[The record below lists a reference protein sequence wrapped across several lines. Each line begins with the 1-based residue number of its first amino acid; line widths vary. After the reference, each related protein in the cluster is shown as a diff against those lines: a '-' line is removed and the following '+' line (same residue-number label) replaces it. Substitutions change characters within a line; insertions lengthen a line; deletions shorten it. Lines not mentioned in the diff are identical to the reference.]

1 MNDSSGRVIDMNT
14 IESTSIPF
22 GFASRA
28 AMASTA
34 FVVAAF
40 ATLLGLL
47 YANVLPDLVHDWWDD
62 PNYSHGFLVPLF
74 SAYLVYQRRASI
86 LATEFRPSWWGLA
99 PILIGIVSL
108 VLGQVGAEAFV
119 SRASLIIILAGL
131 TWFHAGWP
139 MLRAVMFPLAFL
151 LFMVPLPAVL
161 FYAVAFPLQGLAA
174 QNAAWI
180 LDHMGVPVLI
190 DGNVIHLSHISLGVT
205 EACSGI
211 RSLIS
216 LLALALAWAALALP
230 GTVTMAI
237 FAIVTI
243 PITIVANAG
252 RVVVTG
258 LIGQWFGRQYA
269 EGFFHMASGWIIFV
283 FAFMC
288 LVVVDRGLRFVM
300 ARKRSRP

>member
-1 MNDSSGRVIDMNT
+1 MSTM
-14 IESTSIPF
+14 ESTSTQF
-22 GFASRA
+22 GFGSRA
-28 AMASTA
+28 AIAST
-34 FVVAAF
+34 VAVILGFTA
-40 ATLLGLL
+40 LLGLL
-47 YANVLPDLVHDWWDD
+47 YAQVLPDLVRDWWDD

-74 SAYLVYQRRASI
+74 SGYLVWQRRQSI
-86 LATEFRPSWWGLA
+86 LATEGRPSLWGLTLIVTGIMSL
-99 PILIGIVSL
+99 ILGH
-108 VLGQVGAEAFV
+108 VGAEAFI
-119 SRASLIIILAGL
+119 SRASLIVILAGL
-131 TWFHAGWP
+131 IWFHAGWP
-139 MLRAVMFPLAFL
+139 MLRVLMFPLAFL
-151 LFMVPLPAVL
+151 LFMIPLPAVL

-216 LLALALAWAALALP
+216 LLALALGWAALALP
-230 GTVTMAI
+230 GPVTMAV
-237 FAIVTI
+237 FGIVTI

-288 LVVVDRGLRFVM
+288 LVVVDRGLRVVM
-300 ARKRSRP
+300 TRVRSWR

>member
-1 MNDSSGRVIDMNT
+1 MNDSSGRVIDMNI
-14 IESTSIPF
+14 IESTSTPF

-74 SAYLVYQRRASI
+74 SACLVYQRRASI

-139 MLRAVMFPLAFL
+139 MLRAMMFPLAFL
-151 LFMVPLPAVL
+151 FFMVPLPAVL
-161 FYAVAFPLQGLAA
+161 FYAVGFPPPGLAA
-174 QNAAWI
+174 TNAPGI
-180 LDHMGVPVLI
+180 LGPLGRPLPIHGNGIPPRPFPLGVPR
-190 DGNVIHLSHISLGVT
+190 
-205 EACSGI
+205 AC
-211 RSLIS
+211 R
-216 LLALALAWAALALP
+216 A
-230 GTVTMAI
+230 
-237 FAIVTI
+237 
-243 PITIVANAG
+243 
-252 RVVVTG
+252 
-258 LIGQWFGRQYA
+258 
-269 EGFFHMASGWIIFV
+269 
-283 FAFMC
+283 
-288 LVVVDRGLRFVM
+288 
-300 ARKRSRP
+300 

>member
-14 IESTSIPF
+14 MESTSTPF

-47 YANVLPDLVHDWWDD
+47 YANVLPDLVQEWWDD

-99 PILIGIVSL
+99 PILFGIASL

-119 SRASLIIILAGL
+119 SRASLIVILAGL

-216 LLALALAWAALALP
+216 LLALALGWAALALP
-230 GTVTMAI
+230 GAITM
-237 FAIVTI
+237 T
-243 PITIVANAG
+243 ANAG
-252 RVVVTG
+252 RVVITG

-283 FAFMC
+283 FAFLC
-288 LVVVDRGLRFVM
+288 LVVVDRGLRFVL
-300 ARKRSRP
+300 ARTRSPR

>member
-1 MNDSSGRVIDMNT
+1 
-14 IESTSIPF
+14 
-22 GFASRA
+22 
-28 AMASTA
+28 MASTA

-47 YANVLPDLVHDWWDD
+47 YANVLPDLVQDWWDD

-74 SAYLVYQRRASI
+74 SAYLVYLRRASI
-86 LATEFRPSWWGLA
+86 LATELRPSWWGLA
-99 PILIGIVSL
+99 PILFGIGSL

-119 SRASLIIILAGL
+119 SRASLIVILAGL
-131 TWFHAGWP
+131 TLFHAGWP

-237 FAIVTI
+237 FALVTI

-288 LVVVDRGLRFVM
+288 LIVVDRGLRLVM

>member
-1 MNDSSGRVIDMNT
+1 MNT
-14 IESTSIPF
+14 LESTSTPF

-28 AMASTA
+28 ALASTA

-47 YANVLPDLVHDWWDD
+47 YANVLPDLVQDWWDD

-74 SAYLVYQRRASI
+74 SAYLVYLRRASI
-86 LATEFRPSWWGLA
+86 LATELRPSWWGLA
-99 PILIGIVSL
+99 PILFGIASL

-119 SRASLIIILAGL
+119 SRASLIVILAGL
-131 TWFHAGWP
+131 TLFHAGWP

-237 FAIVTI
+237 FALVTI

-288 LVVVDRGLRFVM
+288 LIVVDRGLRLVM

>member
-1 MNDSSGRVIDMNT
+1 M
-14 IESTSIPF
+14 ESTSTPF

-28 AMASTA
+28 ALASTA

-47 YANVLPDLVHDWWDD
+47 YANVLPDLVQDWWDD

-86 LATEFRPSWWGLA
+86 LATELRPSWWGLA
-99 PILIGIVSL
+99 PILFGIASL

-119 SRASLIIILAGL
+119 SRASLIVILAGL
-131 TWFHAGWP
+131 TLFHAGWP
-139 MLRAVMFPLAFL
+139 MFRAVMFPLAFL

-237 FAIVTI
+237 FALVTI

-288 LVVVDRGLRFVM
+288 LIVVDRGLRLVM

>member
-1 MNDSSGRVIDMNT
+1 M
-14 IESTSIPF
+14 ESTSTQF
-22 GFASRA
+22 GFRSRA
-28 AMASTA
+28 TLASTVA
-34 FVVAAF
+34 VVLGF
-40 ATLLGLL
+40 TTLLGLL
-47 YANVLPDLVHDWWDD
+47 YAQVLPDLVLDWWDD

-74 SAYLVYQRRASI
+74 SGYLVWQRRQSI
-86 LATEFRPSWWGLA
+86 LATESRPSFWGLA
-99 PILIGIVSL
+99 LIVTGIVSL
-108 VLGQVGAEAFV
+108 ILGHVGAEAFI
-119 SRASLIIILAGL
+119 SRSSLIVILAGL
-131 TWFHAGWP
+131 IWFHAGWA

-151 LFMVPLPAVL
+151 LFMIPLPAVV

-174 QNAAWI
+174 QNAALI

-216 LLALALAWAALALP
+216 LLALALGWAALALP
-230 GTVTMAI
+230 GAVAMAV
-237 FAIVTI
+237 FAAVTI

-288 LVVVDRGLRFVM
+288 LVVVDRGLRAVM
-300 ARKRSRP
+300 TRLGSGR

>member
-1 MNDSSGRVIDMNT
+1 M
-14 IESTSIPF
+14 ESTSTPF

-28 AMASTA
+28 ALASTA

-47 YANVLPDLVHDWWDD
+47 YANVLPDLVQDWWDD

-86 LATEFRPSWWGLA
+86 LATELRPSWWGLA
-99 PILIGIVSL
+99 PILFGIASL

-119 SRASLIIILAGL
+119 SRASLIVILAGL
-131 TWFHAGWP
+131 TLFHAGWP

-237 FAIVTI
+237 FALVTI

-288 LVVVDRGLRFVM
+288 LIVVDRGLRLVM

>member
-1 MNDSSGRVIDMNT
+1 MNDSSGRVIDMNI
-14 IESTSIPF
+14 IESTSTPF

-47 YANVLPDLVHDWWDD
+47 YANVLPDLVYDWWDD

-86 LATEFRPSWWGLA
+86 LATELRPSWWGLA
-99 PILIGIVSL
+99 PILIG
-108 VLGQVGAEAFV
+108 
-119 SRASLIIILAGL
+119 
-131 TWFHAGWP
+131 
-139 MLRAVMFPLAFL
+139 
-151 LFMVPLPAVL
+151 
-161 FYAVAFPLQGLAA
+161 
-174 QNAAWI
+174 
-180 LDHMGVPVLI
+180 
-190 DGNVIHLSHISLGVT
+190 GNVIHLSHISLGVT

-288 LVVVDRGLRFVM
+288 LTMVDRGLRFVM
-300 ARKRSRP
+300 ARKRRRP

>member
-1 MNDSSGRVIDMNT
+1 
-14 IESTSIPF
+14 
-22 GFASRA
+22 
-28 AMASTA
+28 MASTA

-47 YANVLPDLVHDWWDD
+47 YANVLPDLVRDWWDD

-139 MLRAVMFPLAFL
+139 MLRAMMFPLAFL
-151 LFMVPLPAVL
+151 FFMVPLPAVL

-180 LDHMGVPVLI
+180 LDHIGVPVLI

-216 LLALALAWAALALP
+216 LLALAVAWAYLTLP
-230 GTVTMAI
+230 GTWPMILLVAS
-237 FAIVTI
+237 AV

-252 RVVVTG
+252 RVVGTA
-258 LIGQWFGRQYA
+258 LIGQWLGVKYA
-269 EGFFHMASGWIIFV
+269 LGFFHTFSGWLIFLL
-283 FAFMC
+283 AFVC
-288 LVVVDRGLRFVM
+288 LLGVHRLIRLVPVGRRGKN
-300 ARKRSRP
+300 A

>member
-1 MNDSSGRVIDMNT
+1 MNDSSGRVIDTNT
-14 IESTSIPF
+14 MESTSTPF

-28 AMASTA
+28 AMAPT
-34 FVVAAF
+34 
-40 ATLLGLL
+40 
-47 YANVLPDLVHDWWDD
+47 
-62 PNYSHGFLVPLF
+62 
-74 SAYLVYQRRASI
+74 
-86 LATEFRPSWWGLA
+86 
-99 PILIGIVSL
+99 
-108 VLGQVGAEAFV
+108 
-119 SRASLIIILAGL
+119 
-131 TWFHAGWP
+131 
-139 MLRAVMFPLAFL
+139 AFL

-230 GTVTMAI
+230 GTVIMAI
-237 FAIVTI
+237 FALVTI

-288 LVVVDRGLRFVM
+288 LIVVDRGLRLVM

>member
-1 MNDSSGRVIDMNT
+1 
-14 IESTSIPF
+14 
-22 GFASRA
+22 
-28 AMASTA
+28 MASTA

-47 YANVLPDLVHDWWDD
+47 YANVLPDLVQEWWDD

-99 PILIGIVSL
+99 PILFGIASL

-119 SRASLIIILAGL
+119 SRASLIVILAGL
-131 TWFHAGWP
+131 TW
-139 MLRAVMFPLAFL
+139 
-151 LFMVPLPAVL
+151 
-161 FYAVAFPLQGLAA
+161 
-174 QNAAWI
+174 
-180 LDHMGVPVLI
+180 
-190 DGNVIHLSHISLGVT
+190 NVIHLSHISLGVT

-243 PITIVANAG
+243 PVTIVANAG

-288 LVVVDRGLRFVM
+288 LIVVDRGLRLVI